1 MTPTHPQIV
10 IPRGKKNSISVIYK
24 PGGSVLLFKFSNSS
38 SSLRQVLI
46 WIDHYVIM
54 MKRTNMFSNIY
65 RQPKL
70 KEKSISVFRVSP
82 LSWSYCTRQL
92 PDSRYLWYSLTRKQE
107 RKRKAQTINYL
118 YAHSANLVE
127 KQHYDRRT
135 VPSLV
140 QDVMGRV
147 SIKSTSYFHAEDNR
161 HLES

>member
-1 MTPTHPQIV
+1 M
-10 IPRGKKNSISVIYK
+10 
-24 PGGSVLLFKFSNSS
+24 LLFKFSNSS

-82 LSWSYCTRQL
+82 LSWSHCTRQL

-140 QDVMGRV
+140 QDVMGR
-147 SIKSTSYFHAEDNR
+147 KA
-161 HLES
+161 